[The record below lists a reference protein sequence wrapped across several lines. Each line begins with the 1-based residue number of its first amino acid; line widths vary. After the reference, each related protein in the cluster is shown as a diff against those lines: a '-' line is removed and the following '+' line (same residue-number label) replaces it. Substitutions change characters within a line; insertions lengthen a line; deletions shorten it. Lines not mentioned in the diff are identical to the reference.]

1 MAQEYT
7 VEQLNHGRKV
17 YDFMRWD
24 YWAFGISG
32 LLLIAAI
39 VIMGVRGF
47 NWGLDFTGGTVIEI
61 TLEKP
66 AEIDVMRDA
75 LQKAGFEE
83 PMLQNFGSSHDI
95 MVRMPPAEGE
105 TGGQVL
111 GSQVLKV
118 INESTNQNAAVKRI
132 EFVGPSVGAD
142 LAQTGA
148 MALMAALL
156 SILVYVGF
164 RFEWRLAAGVV
175 IALAHDVII
184 TLGILSLFHIEID
197 LTIVASLM
205 SVIGYSLNDSI
216 VVSDRIRENFRKIRR
231 GTPYEIFNVSL
242 TQTLHRTLITSGTT
256 LMVILMLYL
265 FGGPVLEGFSL
276 TMLIGVSIGTASSI
290 YVASALALKL
300 GMKREH
306 MLQQKVEKE
315 GAPYEIFN
323 VSLTQTLHRTLIT
336 SGTTLMVILML
347 YLFGGPVLEGFSLTM
362 LIGVSIGTAS
372 SIYVASALALKL
384 GMKREHMLQQK
395 VEKEGADQPS
405 ILP

>member
-17 YDFMRWD
+17 HDFMRWD

-32 LLLIAAI
+32 FLLIVSI
-39 VIMGVRGF
+39 IIMGVRGF

-61 TLEKP
+61 SLEKP
-66 AEIDVMRDA
+66 VDLDQMRVA
-75 LQKAGFEE
+75 LEKAGFVE
-83 PMLQNFGSSHDI
+83 PLIQNFGSSHDI
-95 MVRMPPAEGE
+95 MVRMPPAHGE
-105 TGGQVL
+105 NGGQEL
-111 GSQVLKV
+111 GSKV
-118 INESTNQNAAVKRI
+118 VNTINAASQQHAVVKRI

-142 LAQTGA
+142 LAQSGA
-148 MALMAALL
+148 MALLVALI

-175 IALAHDVII
+175 ISLAHDVII
-184 TLGILSLFHIEID
+184 TMGILSLFHIEID

-256 LMVILMLYL
+256 LMVILMLFL

-276 TMLIGVSIGTASSI
+276 TMLIGVTIGTASSI

-306 MLQQKVEKE
+306 LLV
-315 GAPYEIFN
+315 
-323 VSLTQTLHRTLIT
+323 
-336 SGTTLMVILML
+336 
-347 YLFGGPVLEGFSLTM
+347 
-362 LIGVSIGTAS
+362 
-372 SIYVASALALKL
+372 
-384 GMKREHMLQQK
+384 QK

-405 ILP
+405 VLP

>member
-1 MAQEYT
+1 MAQEYS

-32 LLLIAAI
+32 LLLVLSII
-39 VIMGVRGF
+39 VIGVRGF

-61 TLEKP
+61 TLEKT
-66 AEIDVMRDA
+66 ANLDQMREA
-75 LQKAGFEE
+75 LQKAGFDE
-83 PMLQNFGSSHDI
+83 PQLKNFGSSHDI

-105 TGGQVL
+105 TGGQEL
-111 GSQVLKV
+111 GSKVLNV
-118 INESTNQNAAVKRI
+118 INESTNQHAAVKRI

-142 LAQTGA
+142 LATSGA
-148 MALMAALL
+148 MALLAALI

-175 IALAHDVII
+175 IALAHDVVI
-184 TLGILSLFHIEID
+184 TMGVLSLFRIEID

-256 LMVILMLYL
+256 LLVILMLYL

-276 TMLIGVSIGTASSI
+276 TMLIGVTIGTGSSI

-306 MLQQKVEKE
+306 
-315 GAPYEIFN
+315 
-323 VSLTQTLHRTLIT
+323 LI
-336 SGTTLMVILML
+336 
-347 YLFGGPVLEGFSLTM
+347 
-362 LIGVSIGTAS
+362 
-372 SIYVASALALKL
+372 
-384 GMKREHMLQQK
+384 QQK

>member
-17 YDFMRWD
+17 WDFMRWD

-32 LLLIAAI
+32 FLLIVSIAI
-39 VIMGVRGF
+39 IGVRGF

-66 AEIDVMRDA
+66 VDLD
-75 LQKAGFEE
+75 Q
-83 PMLQNFGSSHDI
+83 QNFGSSRDI
-95 MVRMPPAEGE
+95 MVRMPPVHDANVSQE
-105 TGGQVL
+105 L
-111 GSQVLKV
+111 GSKVVTV
-118 INESTNQNAAVKRI
+118 INESTSQNAAVKRI

-148 MALMAALL
+148 LALIAALVC
-156 SILVYVGF
+156 ILIYVGF

-175 IALAHDVII
+175 IALAHDVVI
-184 TLGILSLFHIEID
+184 TMGVLSLFHIEID

-205 SVIGYSLNDSI
+205 SVIGYSLKDSI

-256 LMVILMLYL
+256 LMVILMLFL
-265 FGGPVLEGFSL
+265 FGGPILEGFSL

-306 MLQQKVEKE
+306 L
-315 GAPYEIFN
+315 
-323 VSLTQTLHRTLIT
+323 
-336 SGTTLMVILML
+336 
-347 YLFGGPVLEGFSLTM
+347 
-362 LIGVSIGTAS
+362 
-372 SIYVASALALKL
+372 
-384 GMKREHMLQQK
+384 LQQK

>member
-1 MAQEYT
+1 MAQEYS

-32 LLLIAAI
+32 LLLVLSII
-39 VIMGVRGF
+39 VIGVRGF

-61 TLEKP
+61 TLEKT
-66 AEIDVMRDA
+66 ADLDQMREA
-75 LQKAGFEE
+75 LQKAGFDE
-83 PMLQNFGSSHDI
+83 PQLQNFGSSHDI

-105 TGGQVL
+105 TGGQEL
-111 GSQVLKV
+111 GSKVLNV
-118 INESTNQNAAVKRI
+118 INESTNQHAAVKRI

-142 LAQTGA
+142 LATSGA
-148 MALMAALL
+148 MALLAALI

-175 IALAHDVII
+175 IALAHDVVI
-184 TLGILSLFHIEID
+184 TMGVLSLFRIEID

-256 LMVILMLYL
+256 LLVILMLYL

-276 TMLIGVSIGTASSI
+276 TMLIGVTTGTGSSI

-306 MLQQKVEKE
+306 
-315 GAPYEIFN
+315 
-323 VSLTQTLHRTLIT
+323 LI
-336 SGTTLMVILML
+336 
-347 YLFGGPVLEGFSLTM
+347 
-362 LIGVSIGTAS
+362 
-372 SIYVASALALKL
+372 
-384 GMKREHMLQQK
+384 QQK

>member
-265 FGGPVLEGFSL
+265 FGDHAYRCFHRYCIFHLCGICVGSETGYEAR
-276 TMLIGVSIGTASSI
+276 TH
-290 YVASALALKL
+290 VAAESGKRRGGSAVNSALIKF
-300 GMKREH
+300 
-306 MLQQKVEKE
+306 
-315 GAPYEIFN
+315 P
-323 VSLTQTLHRTLIT
+323 
-336 SGTTLMVILML
+336 LML
-347 YLFGGPVLEGFSLTM
+347 KIPVRRSGFFLM
-362 LIGVSIGTAS
+362 YGDCENPRI
-372 SIYVASALALKL
+372 L
-384 GMKREHMLQQK
+384 GNC
-395 VEKEGADQPS
+395 A
-405 ILP
+405 